1 MGSPTFRNSP
11 ASARPNWTPRVTWP
25 SCTSRHGMTR
35 LASIV
40 VVGIV
45 PGEIVRNHPEFKS
58 TAFAGSEIYEVAISL
73 TSNIRRMPG
82 CQVANPGDSE
92 HASAK
97 PRLMRALGKGD
108 LRMAFCFELSD
119 LLGPRPCYPRE

>member
-1 MGSPTFRNSP
+1 
-11 ASARPNWTPRVTWP
+11 
-25 SCTSRHGMTR
+25 
-35 LASIV
+35 

-82 CQVANPGDSE
+82 CQVANLGDSE

-97 PRLMRALGKGD
+97 PRLMLWAKVICEWRFASSFPIYSAQGHVILVN
-108 LRMAFCFELSD
+108 SD
-119 LLGPRPCYPRE
+119 S